1 MSLVAPSGR
10 LEKQPAQQHAKQGR
24 DREAAGTAACPQKGG
39 GSSAQHWH
47 FPSKRG
53 RKNKNIVSKQEKMF
67 HHSKASNDW
76 LPDGALRQSRWRL
89 YQFVVNAH
97 SNCKNVTY
105 RKQNGTKRKAA

>member
-24 DREAAGTAACPQKGG
+24 NREAAGTAACPQKGG

-53 RKNKNIVSKQEKMF
+53 RKNKNIVSKQEKLF
-67 HHSKASNDW
+67 HHS
-76 LPDGALRQSRWRL
+76 
-89 YQFVVNAH
+89 
-97 SNCKNVTY
+97 
-105 RKQNGTKRKAA
+105 